1 MSLRLALLL
10 LVQGIPVQQGGTVTG
25 TLRDATG
32 RPLEGVRVAAVAKAG
47 TPEEALGAA
56 AMAGLAQ
63 TDAQGRFTL
72 ESIPPGRYVIAAGRL
87 DRQTY
92 YPGTSRQEDATI
104 VTISPGVA
112 IPGINFVLAD
122 TSLGRAGP
130 GDPALTILLSSVA
143 ADIPV
148 TVAGENGGKFPLT
161 AKGTLVTVVV
171 GSTSSFTTS
180 SMPVDG
186 SVLSVRGPVTSD
198 FRVSVTNLPDTYVV
212 KSITYGTRDITRG
225 TFQLTPAN
233 FSISQNSGAPPQ
245 LLLQGLVAGA
255 AANMTIP
262 GPTPAT
268 PPSPL
273 SIILGRS
280 TSSPSAGA
288 VVSGQTGSPMR
299 RMVDI
304 SGKPGTFFSDGTFE
318 FREVPPGRHLITAS
332 GGTSRPMAAIV
343 VVGDQSVNNVELREI
358 PLIPPGAPAH
368 QSELSVGTYK
378 PGSTIPLV
386 RVTGTILEEMSRMPL
401 DDGQLIIRYGDLAR
415 TYTIDKEG
423 HFDALYLL
431 PGKYDLTI
439 QAFGHSTRTTEI
451 DATDKDMTL
460 ELTTRKLY

>member
-1 MSLRLALLL
+1 MSLLLALLL

-72 ESIPPGRYVIAAGRL
+72 ENIPPGRYVIAAGRL

-92 YPGTSRQEDATI
+92 YPGTPRQEDAT
-104 VTISPGVA
+104 VVSISPGVA

-130 GDPALTILLSSVA
+130 GDPALTILLQSVT

-161 AKGTLVTVVV
+161 AKGNLVTVVV

-180 SMPVDG
+180 SMPADG
-186 SVLSVRGPVTSD
+186 NVLSVRGPVTSD
-198 FRVSVTNLPDTYVV
+198 FRVSVANLPDTYVV

-233 FSISQNSGAPPQ
+233 FSISQNSGPPPQ
-245 LLLQGLVAGA
+245 LLQGLVAGA
-255 AANMTIP
+255 AGNMAIP

-268 PPSPL
+268 PPSRL
-273 SIILGRS
+273 QIILGRS

-288 VVSGQTGSPMR
+288 VVSGQTGSPVR
-299 RMVDI
+299 RNVYI

-318 FREVPPGRHLITAS
+318 FREVPSGRHLITATS
-332 GGTSRPMAAIV
+332 VTSRPMAAIV
-343 VVGDQSVNNVELREI
+343 VVGDQPVNNVELREI

-368 QSELSVGTYK
+368 QNELSVGTYK

-386 RVTGTILEEMSRMPL
+386 RVTGTILEEMSRMAL

-415 TYTIDKEG
+415 TYAIDKEG